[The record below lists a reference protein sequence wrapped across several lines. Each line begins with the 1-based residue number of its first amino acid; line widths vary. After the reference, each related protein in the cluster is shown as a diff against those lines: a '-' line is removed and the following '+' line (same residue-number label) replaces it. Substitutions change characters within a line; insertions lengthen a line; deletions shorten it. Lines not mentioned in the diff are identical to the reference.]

1 MTGHCASPAV
11 SSNSKYSRQE
21 TMSAAVHARTRY
33 QIGVDIG
40 GTFTDLVLLASD
52 GGTHTRKVLSTPDDY
67 GRGIVSGIADA
78 LQSLRADSDAVE
90 RVVHATTVAT
100 NAILEHRGA
109 RVGLVTTTGF
119 RDVLEMRRLRIPEM
133 YALNYPRPEPLVPRR
148 LRLEVRGRLGPKGEE
163 WVPLDEDDVRA
174 AARRLREADVEAVAI
189 SLLHAYANPAHERRV
204 AELLRQELGDVVFVT
219 CSSEILPV
227 IREYERTSTTVINA
241 YLGPTL
247 KRYFASL
254 RAHLHRIG
262 IDAPLQVM
270 KSDGG
275 IMSVQTAIE
284 KPAYLVESG
293 PAAGVIGA
301 ARFGRLMQLHDCIA
315 VDMGGTTAKA
325 SMVEGGEVPR
335 TGDYEVGAGI
345 NLSSRLV
352 MGGGYALKLPVIDIS
367 EIGAGGGSLVEIDAG
382 GLLRVGP
389 RSAGSVPGPVAYD
402 FGGSDPTFTDAVLT
416 LGYLNPESLVGG
428 ALRLNAPRARE
439 VLEQRIARPLGT
451 DPLKAAFGVFEIAC
465 GTMTRAVKAVTTYRG
480 RDPRDSALFG
490 FGGNGP
496 VVAAHIANMLEMR
509 RVVIPPHPGV
519 FSAFGLLLSDL
530 EQEIAQG
537 WLQALA
543 DVDAGALAERYR
555 AIEQDLLQAL
565 SADGVDPSEIR
576 FSRLAD
582 CRYAGQA
589 HELTVALPESRAA
602 GVDVD
607 PAALGEAF
615 AAEHER
621 TYGHRAESEAVE
633 CVTLRVIARIPSR
646 QQGWLDRVAPP
657 PAGAP
662 GRRAG
667 RPAYFGAQHGLLDT
681 PVIGRSDLAEG
692 PRDGPLIIEEYD
704 STVVVPPGW
713 RARVDA
719 HHAIHLDC
727 H

>member
-1 MTGHCASPAV
+1 MPTAVPA
-11 SSNSKYSRQE
+11 
-21 TMSAAVHARTRY
+21 ATRY

-52 GGTHTRKVLSTPDDY
+52 GRLHTRKVLSTPDDY

-78 LQSLRADSDAVE
+78 LQSLRAGADAVQ

-109 RVGLVTTTGF
+109 RVGLVTTAGF

-148 LRLEVRGRLGPKGEE
+148 LRLEVRGRMGPKGEE
-163 WVPLDEDDVRA
+163 WAPLNEDDVRA
-174 AARRLREADVEAVAI
+174 AAGRLREAGVEAVAI
-189 SLLHAYANPAHERRV
+189 SLLHAYANPTHERRV
-204 AELLRQELGDVVFVT
+204 AERLRQALGDAVFIT

-241 YLGPTL
+241 FLGPTL
-247 KRYFASL
+247 QRYFASL
-254 RAHLHRIG
+254 RAHLRGIG

-275 IMSVQTAIE
+275 IMSVQTATE

-389 RSAGSVPGPVAYD
+389 RSAGSNPGPVCYD
-402 FGGSDPTFTDAVLT
+402 FGGQDPTFTDAVLT
-416 LGYLNPESLVGG
+416 LGYLNSDSLVGG
-428 ALRLNAPRARE
+428 DLRLNALEARR
-439 VLEQRIARPLGT
+439 VLEQRIARPLRT
-451 DPLKAAFGVFEIAC
+451 DLLKAAFGVFEIAC

-480 RDPRDSALFG
+480 RDPRDFALFG

-496 VVAAHIANMLEMR
+496 VVAAHIADMLEMR

-519 FSAFGLLLSDL
+519 FSAFGLLLSDI
-530 EQEIAQG
+530 EQEVAQG

-543 DVDAGALAERYR
+543 DVDAAALAARYR
-555 AIEQDLLQAL
+555 AIEQELRQTL
-565 SADGVDPSEIR
+565 ADDGADSSEIR
-576 FSRLAD
+576 YTRLAD

-589 HELTVALPESRAA
+589 HELTVALPDRGAV
-602 GVDVD
+602 GGDVD
-607 PAALGEAF
+607 LAALAEAF
-615 AAEHER
+615 AMEHER

-633 CVTLRVIARIPSR
+633 CVTIRVIARIAAR
-646 QQGWLDRVAPP
+646 QQGWLDRMAPSGG
-657 PAGAP
+657 GAA
-662 GRRAG
+662 GRRAT
-667 RPAYFGAQHGLLDT
+667 RPAYFGERYGLLDT
-681 PVIGRSDLAEG
+681 PVIGRGELAEG
-692 PRDGPLIIEEYD
+692 LRDGPLIIEEYD

-719 HHAIHLDC
+719 RHAIHLDC
-727 H
+727 L